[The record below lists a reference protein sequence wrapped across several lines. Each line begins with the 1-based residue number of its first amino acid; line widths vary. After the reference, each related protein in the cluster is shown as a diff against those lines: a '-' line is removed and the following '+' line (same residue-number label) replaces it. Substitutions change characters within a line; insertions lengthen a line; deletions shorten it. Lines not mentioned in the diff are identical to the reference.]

1 MATLKTYPVLPLRTY
16 DKFDVD
22 PMFVIAN
29 AFSKLRKV
37 GEGAA
42 LQVVIGP
49 AESSFG
55 KKIKKTAEEIR
66 KGEKLS
72 EALKKAKITGTGVFS
87 FIGDFIFSAS
97 SSNKDG
103 SEKEKNKRKKK
114 WLMKT
119 WPK

>member
-72 EALKKAKITGTGVFS
+72 EALKKAKITGTGVFLS
-87 FIGDFIFSAS
+87 SAILFFSAS

-103 SEKEKNKRKKK
+103 SEKKKK
-114 WLMKT
+114 QEKE
-119 WPK
+119 KSG